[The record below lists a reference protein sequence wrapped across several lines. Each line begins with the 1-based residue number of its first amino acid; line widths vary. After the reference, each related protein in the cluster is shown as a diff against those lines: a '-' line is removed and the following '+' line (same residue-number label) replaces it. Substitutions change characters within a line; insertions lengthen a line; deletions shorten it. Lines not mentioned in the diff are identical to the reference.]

1 MLRLQN
7 CAVRSGCG
15 SFSISTF
22 VKPPSKKTE
31 ENGGDAA
38 LPAQRMMALGPG
50 GVAAAG
56 GVVYLGF
63 VAEILAIMVTTVGD
77 SMISRVVFCSAG
89 RPTRALSARLTT

>member
-15 SFSISTF
+15 SFF
-22 VKPPSKKTE
+22 NFHVREAAVKKTE

-63 VAEILAIMVTTVGD
+63 VAEILAIM
-77 SMISRVVFCSAG
+77 
-89 RPTRALSARLTT
+89 